1 LYGFQTDLEKE
12 SIMNLTVKHYGI
24 ILFGLATAILHL
36 SLFSTMG
43 FDPIVLN
50 GLGYLALLGAYFLP
64 IPFFQQRHN
73 LVWWAL
79 MGYTVLTFVLWIIM
93 GDKNFVPGTSSATGY
108 YAKAAELFLMGFLLA
123 DRPKS

>member
-1 LYGFQTDLEKE
+1 LPEVETYLQKE
-12 SIMNLTVKHYGI
+12 YSMSLTGKHYGI
-24 ILFGLATAILHL
+24 VLATLATAFLHL
-36 SLFSTMG
+36 SLFSQMG

-64 IPFFQQRHN
+64 IPFFQERRN

-79 MGYTVLTFVLWIIM
+79 MGYTVLTFVLWILL
-93 GDKNFVPGTSSATGY
+93 GDKNFVPGTSSAIGY

-123 DRPKS
+123 DRPK